1 MMCLPVVFDGWYT
14 CLTQQHCSHFLPLPP
29 PPSPSLPLISEQV
42 EEERKP
48 PPVEGRPVR
57 RGQRAVEE
65 DTDTGVM

>member
-1 MMCLPVVFDGWYT
+1 MAGTPVSLSNT
-14 CLTQQHCSHFLPLPP
+14 ALTSS